1 MGTFSVFMAIWC
13 FALVLFPV
21 ASVTSL
27 MNKENDEVE
36 SENSISGE
44 RTVFLDDFN
53 KKEIFSLAGNY
64 SDQQIVE
71 HDGKTYLVYFDK
83 TEDDVIYMCIK
94 AVVPAQLDDSA
105 GSEQ

>member
-27 MNKENDEVE
+27 IHEENDEVE

-44 RTVFLDDFN
+44 KTVFLDDFN
-53 KKEIFSLAGNY
+53 KKELFSLDGNY
-64 SDQQIVE
+64 SDHQIVE
-71 HDGKTYLVYFDK
+71 YEGKTYLVYFDR
-83 TEDDVIYMCIK
+83 TENDTIFMCIK
-94 AVVPAQLDDSA
+94 AVLNV
-105 GSEQ
+105 SEEQ